1 MPEFLHG
8 LGEHGF
14 ATVDKKK
21 VQEQQTSIKEVS
33 YNISQQSFTKKRMF
47 SSIGDICL
55 NAISLGDAFHI
66 FPAAVYT
73 SGPSCPKAD

>member
-1 MPEFLHG
+1 MDLPLW
-8 LGEHGF
+8 
-14 ATVDKKK
+14 KKK
-21 VQEQQTSIKEVS
+21 AQEYVQQTSIKEVS

-73 SGPSCPKAD
+73 FWAQLSEGR